1 MFLRGYAPHADYYQR
16 GSEVTTDES
25 GDPPIGN
32 ADNFEFA
39 IQGIRIGDGD
49 MLPIPG
55 RGSVTVIVG
64 ANNVGKSTALVQIQ
78 QILRSQSLQW
88 TGTPRVVTEI
98 ESPWGGSPDDMM
110 AWLRANGR
118 DKQVDNRPHINRAR
132 EAHAVDH
139 VENVRRHF
147 PTPYNTAGWFVNSQR
162 PSERVEVCNSTGQ
175 VATIGDPPTHPLHV
189 LQIDEAAR
197 DRLNGLAE
205 RIFGIKLYLDTLGAN
220 LLYRLG
226 DPGLPPPAINAV
238 TAKYAHAVAQ
248 LPRLDLQGDGLRSTL
263 GLLMPLIT
271 DQMPL
276 TLIDEPEAFLH
287 PPQARI
293 VGSEIGKLVVENNS
307 QVILSTHDKN
317 LLQGLAESGAPVSI
331 IHLGRTDDIASAKL
345 LDVDS
350 VAALWQDVT
359 LRYGDALDGLFHAA
373 VVLTEGDRDS
383 HFYAA
388 AVDAE
393 QGKSSSQPQAHNIMF
408 LSSNG
413 KQNMAQYITR
423 LSALGVLAI
432 SSPDLDI
439 INDPSKLRILVEA
452 HGGDWALLEPDYK
465 KATAEFLGAP
475 KPPKVDQ
482 VQTEITA
489 LFAGHPDEDLTERL
503 ANDIADVVKLPKT
516 GWRELKKYGFSAFKA
531 DKAAATR
538 LLDALDS
545 LGIVTLRVGEL
556 ENFLTTAS
564 ASKGAGWLPVAF
576 GQKAHQSAAA
586 GEHSRRLLRAAGV
599 T

>member
-1 MFLRGYAPHADYYQR
+1 M
-16 GSEVTTDES
+16 TTDES

-39 IQGIRIGDGD
+39 IKGIRIGEGD

-55 RGSVTVIVG
+55 RGSVTAIVG
-64 ANNVGKSTALVQIQ
+64 ANNVGKSTALVQIA
-78 QILRSQSLQW
+78 QILHSDSLQR
-88 TGTPRVVTEI
+88 TDTPRVVTEI
-98 ESPWGGSPDDMM
+98 DSPWGGSPDDMM
-110 AWLRANGR
+110 AWLRAHGR
-118 DKQVDNRPHINRAR
+118 FKLVDNRPHIDRAR
-132 EAHAVDH
+132 QAYPVDY
-139 VENVRRHF
+139 VERIRGRSS
-147 PTPYNTAGWFVNSQR
+147 TPSNIAEWFVTSQR
-162 PSERVEVCNSTGQ
+162 PSARVEVCNSTGQ

-189 LQIDEAAR
+189 LRIDEAAR

-226 DPGLPPPAINAV
+226 DPGLPPPAIDAV
-238 TAKYAHAVAQ
+238 TAEYAHAVAQ

-293 VGSEIGKLVVENNS
+293 VGTEIGKLVVENNS

-331 IHLGRTDDIASAKL
+331 IHLGRTGDIASAKL
-345 LDVDS
+345 LDVDN

-373 VVLTEGDRDS
+373 VVLTEADRDS

-393 QGKSSSQPQAHNIMF
+393 QGKSSSRPPAHNIMF

-413 KQNMAQYITR
+413 KQNMAQYISR
-423 LSALGVLAI
+423 LSALGVRTI

-439 INDPSKLRILVEA
+439 LNDSSKLRILVEA

-465 KATAEFLGAP
+465 RATAEFLSAP

-482 VQTEITA
+482 VRTDILA
-489 LFAGHPDEDLTERL
+489 LFDRHADEELTERL
-503 ANDIADVVKLPKT
+503 ASDVVDVVKLPKT

-531 DKAAATR
+531 DKAAAIR

-545 LGIVTLRVGEL
+545 LGIVTVRVGVL
-556 ENFLTTAS
+556 ENFLTTAN

-576 GQKAHQSAAA
+576 EHKAHQSAAA
-586 GEHSRRLLRAAGV
+586 GEHSRRLLLAAGLA
-599 T
+599 